1 MEPNTQVVQQ
11 APQEPQSNDEKIG
24 SFARGFLDDLERN
37 QDSAQLD
44 PNDDGQEAQEQQE
57 PQAEPQAEEQP
68 QEEAE
73 EATPQ
78 EAEVRLVEVELE
90 DGKRVQVP
98 EELKPHIMR
107 DKDYRQKTMAL
118 ADQSREVAQLRQ
130 KAEQVAQ
137 MAEQLAP
144 YNAQLFAM
152 DNHAQQIQQS
162 LTQELLNSDPIE
174 FNRRQ
179 GELSLLYRNRDVLAA
194 NLDRYRANIAEQTA
208 EVRYKQLAAEA
219 PKLFEEIPELAKPEI
234 REQLGGWVKSQ
245 GLNQEEI
252 NYIGFSPAATK
263 IAWKARQFDLMQKQ
277 QAASKAKLQTAAKVS
292 PTAGNTSRAPD
303 AGAKEKQ
310 LRAEWKKGGA
320 SVQDDRLADIL
331 RHRLRGK

>member
-11 APQEPQSNDEKIG
+11 APQEPQSNDDKIG
-24 SFARGFLDDLERN
+24 SFARGFLDDLEKN

-44 PNDDGQEAQEQQE
+44 PNDSGEEAQESE
-57 PQAEPQAEEQP
+57 AEPVAEEQP
-68 QEEAE
+68 VEEAE

-78 EAEVRLVEVELE
+78 EVEVRMVEVELE
-90 DGKRVQVP
+90 DGKKYQIP
-98 EELKPHIMR
+98 EEVKPHLMR

-162 LTQELLNSDPIE
+162 LTKDLLDSDPIE

-194 NLDRYRANIAEQTA
+194 NLDRQKSYIAEQTA

-219 PKLFEEIPELAKPEI
+219 PKLFEEIPELAKPEV
-234 REQLGGWVKSQ
+234 RESLGGWVAAQ

-263 IAWKARQFDLMQKQ
+263 IAWKARQFDVMQKQ
-277 QAASKAKLQTAAKVS
+277 QQASKAKLQTAAKAS
-292 PTAGNTSRAPD
+292 PTVGNTSRAPD

-310 LRAEWKKGGA
+310 LRADWKKGGG